1 VGAVSAS
8 VRHATVA
15 PAPWANRPNTAIT
28 TLANARPALVVAAST
43 PRRRGA
49 PTFPRPILRDEPHC
63 VGHGCAACPSMT
75 HAVAVL
81 TRTLT
86 LPRYTGVTLL
96 YTRVRQPDAHDDTKR
111 WAAAHHSASNQQAAT
126 AVSVLVVVTDCS
138 DRPSCSE
145 SIGIRRVVSPT
156 RLVAYSAESQHV
168 CTPAHARGRRR
179 GRDLFECD
187 MRHIRNG

>member
-1 VGAVSAS
+1 LQAKGQLIWSSAVLQSRDEHVGAVSAS

-111 WAAAHHSASNQQAAT
+111 WAAAHHSACNQQAAT
-126 AVSVLVVVTDCS
+126 AASVLVVVTAVTALREVS
-138 DRPSCSE
+138 RLGSE
-145 SIGIRRVVSPT
+145 GWYHR
-156 RLVAYSAESQHV
+156 HV
-168 CTPAHARGRRR
+168 
-179 GRDLFECD
+179 
-187 MRHIRNG
+187 